1 MFEIAM
7 EELRRTFK
15 DFYNITKFKIVLY
28 DADRNHVFT
37 YPDKMCSFCAEVRKS
52 TELARKCIDCDNI
65 GFDRCDKTRRPYI
78 YRCHMSVVE
87 AIAPIYSNDISIG
100 YLMIGQILSDE
111 KNKVMKLAQK
121 ASKEQGITITE
132 KMVDE
137 ITRADD
143 RYIESAVNMMSICAS
158 YLYTNEI
165 VKSNPDIFV
174 YQLKKYITEHL
185 SGDISIDAL
194 CRHFYISK
202 TKLYKLS
209 KANFDMGI
217 SDYIRKMRLEKAKKL
232 IEKTDESIT
241 DIASA
246 VGINDTN
253 YFIRIFKKHEGVS
266 PLRYRKRFRKS

>member
-1 MFEIAM
+1 MFEVAM
-7 EELRRTFK
+7 EELKKTFE

-37 YPDKMCSFCAEVRKS
+37 YPDKMCSFCTEVRKS

-132 KMVDE
+132 KMVNE
-137 ITRADD
+137 ITSADD

-253 YFIRIFKKHEGVS
+253 YFIRIFKKHKGVS
-266 PLRYRKRFRKS
+266 PLRYRKRFGKS